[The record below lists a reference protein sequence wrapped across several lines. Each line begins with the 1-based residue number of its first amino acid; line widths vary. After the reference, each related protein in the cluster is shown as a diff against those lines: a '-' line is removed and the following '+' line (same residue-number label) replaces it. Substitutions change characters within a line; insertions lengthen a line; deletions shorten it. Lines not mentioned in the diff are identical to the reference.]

1 MQKQSPLLRLWELG
15 SDYHSGLLRAILSAF
30 IGVLC
35 GMIPYFAAAQIL
47 IGKTGPRILSF
58 LVHDCPG
65 RISSPG
71 PSLRSRSV
79 HVSPGYIFYLK
90 KYPGTAFGEASQN
103 APGNRHGRF

>member
-47 IGKTGPRILSF
+47 IGLIQGERDTGF
-58 LVHDCPG
+58 YFPG
-65 RISSPG
+65 
-71 PSLRSRSV
+71 
-79 HVSPGYIFYLK
+79 
-90 KYPGTAFGEASQN
+90 A
-103 APGNRHGRF
+103 